1 MKMFIEFMSRRRGQ
15 AGRSRESGFG
25 LVELMISVAI
35 GLVILAALVA
45 LFMGASRNNRE
56 MATANSVIE
65 NGRFAIQLLESDA
78 VHAGFWGTFVP
89 RFDDQTIDEAPDPVA
104 FLPTG
109 VPDDSG
115 TPPDPCLPYDP
126 ATWTATYQKNVIG
139 IPVQTYTAE
148 DFAVDTTCDDV
159 LPDVADI
166 VANTDVL
173 VVRHADTCVVGEPNC
188 EADIAGKL
196 YFQSAL
202 CVDEV
207 PAFVLGVSGV
217 DLFPFTRR
225 DCADAA
231 DKRKFVSN
239 IYYVRSYAVAEDE
252 DPRIPT
258 LVRSEFE
265 LDPDGNL
272 VHLESVPLIEGIQ
285 AMRVELGIDSL
296 SETGGVVRYDE
307 DINWVNPDTKT
318 IATNRGDGVP
328 DGEFVRCDPC
338 NTDQLINVAA
348 VKIHVLARSRDETR
362 GYTDNKTYAVG
373 PGLALG
379 PYADGFKRHV
389 YSTTVR
395 LPNVAGRRTRP
406 GDDPEPPP
414 GGGGLP
420 GGGALPGGDPAP
432 EPEPGPVPLPG
443 P

>member
-1 MKMFIEFMSRRRGQ
+1 MKKSTGNLRNACGS
-15 AGRSRESGFG
+15 AGPGRQSGFG
-25 LVELMISVAI
+25 LVELMVSVAI

-65 NGRFAIQLLESDA
+65 NGRFAIQLLESDV
-78 VHAGFWGTFVP
+78 VHGGFWGTFVP
-89 RFDDQTIDEAPDPVA
+89 RFDDQTVDEAPDPVA
-104 FLPTG
+104 ILPTG
-109 VPDDSG
+109 VPDGSG

-126 ATWTATYQKNVIG
+126 ATWDAVYRKNVIG
-139 IPVQTYTAE
+139 IPVQTYTAAR
-148 DFAVDTTCDDV
+148 F
-159 LPDVADI
+159 VADTSCDA
-166 VANTDVL
+166 VLDDLGELVDNTDVL
-173 VVRHADTCVVGEPNC
+173 VVRHADTCTAGEGSCDN
-188 EADIAGKL
+188 ADGKL

-202 CVDEV
+202 CEDEV
-207 PAFVLGVSGV
+207 PGFVLGVKGA
-217 DLFPFTRR
+217 DAFPLTRR
-225 DCADAA
+225 DCAAPA
-231 DKRKFVSN
+231 DRRKFVSN
-239 IYYVRSYAVAEDE
+239 IYYVRRYAVDKDE

-265 LDPDGNL
+265 LDAGGNL
-272 VHLESVPLIEGIQ
+272 VHLQSVPLIEGIQ

-307 DINWVNPDTKT
+307 DINWTNEDTKT
-318 IATNRGDGVP
+318 EATNRGDGVP

-338 NTDQLINVAA
+338 DTDQLINVAA

-362 GYTDNKTYAVG
+362 GYTDNKRYAVG
-373 PGLALG
+373 PGLGLG

-406 GDDPEPPP
+406 GD
-414 GGGGLP
+414 
-420 GGGALPGGDPAP
+420 
-432 EPEPGPVPLPG
+432 EPEVPPEEEEVVVPPDGEPIEPEPVPLPG